1 VKLLIA
7 LVVAGLSGFI
17 ALSYEILW
25 IRVYSFATK
34 GEPESF
40 GFLLSAYLTG
50 LALGALVARGYC
62 QQTDTAEEA
71 DPLFFVGLFFLVGN
85 IAAFLVVPLAAELV
99 SARALDPEQLLPAFA
114 FAAAGLGTG
123 FPLLSHYAIPA
134 DQNAGTRLSY
144 LYVANIAGSTLGS
157 LATGLWLLDV
167 LSLRVLNLSLVLL
180 GTAMSCLLMAVS
192 SKEPQVRRT
201 VGVSYALIAVAV
213 LWSSPILYHALY
225 EKLLYQDDYDSQ
237 RLFAHTVENRSGV
250 VNMSPGGVVYG
261 DGSYDGQMNIDPRP
275 DEDTNR
281 VLRAY
286 MIPGFHPAPRD
297 ILMIGL
303 GSGSWLEV
311 LSNLDT
317 VRSITVVEIN
327 GGYVEIMRRTPLVAA
342 SVDHP
347 KVEIVIDDGRRYLN
361 HTTRT
366 FDLIIQNTI
375 VFWRAHAANLLS
387 LEYLELTGRHLSPG
401 GMIYLNS
408 TQSTAAQKTVATV
421 FPHALRY
428 QNMMI
433 AGFDPIS
440 WNPNRW
446 KTSLEA
452 WTIGG
457 RPVIDPIL
465 DAGVLDAILAEDS
478 WRGGPTWEDRTRI
491 LARSLN
497 ETVITDDNMATE
509 WWAFDTY
516 P

>member
-7 LVVAGLSGFI
+7 LVVATASGFI

-25 IRVYSFATK
+25 IRVYGFATE
-34 GEPESF
+34 GEPQSF

-50 LALGALVARGYC
+50 LALGALFARSYC
-62 QQTDTAEEA
+62 QRTDTEKDG
-71 DPLFFVGLFFLVGN
+71 DPLFFVGLFFLIGN
-85 IAAFLVVPLAAELV
+85 IAAFLVVPLTAELL
-99 SARALDPEQLLPAFA
+99 STRELEPEQLLPLFTL
-114 FAAAGLGTG
+114 AAAGLGTG

-134 DQNAGTRLSY
+134 DEHAGTRLSY
-144 LYVANIAGSTLGS
+144 LYVGNILGSTIGS

-167 LSLRVLNLSLVLL
+167 LSLRVLNLGLVLV
-180 GTAMSCLLMAVS
+180 GTAMSCLLMAAS
-192 SKEPQVRRT
+192 SKEPQMRRA
-201 VGVSYALIAVAV
+201 VGGCYALIAVAV
-213 LWSSPILYHALY
+213 LWSSPTVYHGLY
-225 EKLLYQDDYDSQ
+225 EKLLYQDDYDAGT
-237 RLFAHTVENRSGV
+237 LFAHTVENRSGV
-250 VNMSPGGVVYG
+250 VNMSDSGTVYG
-261 DGSYDGQMNIDPRP
+261 GGSYDGQMNIDPRP
-275 DEDTNR
+275 AQDTNR

-311 LSNLDT
+311 LSHLDD

-327 GGYVEIMRRTPLVAA
+327 SGYVEIMRRTPLVAP
-342 SVDHP
+342 SVEHP

-361 HTTRT
+361 HTTRS

-375 VFWRAHAANLLS
+375 VYWRAHAANLLS
-387 LEYLELTGRHLSPG
+387 REYLELTAQHLSPG

-421 FPHALRY
+421 FPYALRY

-433 AGFDPIS
+433 AGFDPVV
-440 WNPNRW
+440 WDAGRW
-446 KTSLEA
+446 KTAMET
-452 WTIGG
+452 WTIQG
-457 RPVIDPIL
+457 RPVIDPVR
-465 DAGVLDAILAEDS
+465 DAGVLDRILAEDA
-478 WRGGPTWEDRTRI
+478 WRGGPTWEDRALI
-491 LARSLN
+491 LGRSTD
-497 ETVITDDNMATE
+497 EAIITDDNMATE